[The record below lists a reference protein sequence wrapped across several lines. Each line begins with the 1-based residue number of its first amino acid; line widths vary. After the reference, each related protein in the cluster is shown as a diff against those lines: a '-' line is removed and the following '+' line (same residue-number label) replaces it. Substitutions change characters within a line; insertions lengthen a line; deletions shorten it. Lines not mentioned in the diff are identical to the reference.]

1 MSESIPIVQI
11 DAFTHVPFAGN
22 PAGVCVLDRA
32 RADDWLQA
40 VAREMNVSETAF
52 LWDRGEGWHLRWFTP
67 TTEVPLCGHATL
79 ASAHHLL
86 ESGIV
91 PAGTPIDFHTQSG
104 VLTAVPDGDWI
115 RLDFPSF
122 TVRPTDVPAGLA
134 DILGAKP
141 VAVSIDDAGYL
152 VAELASP
159 DAVRTL
165 RPDHGR
171 LARET
176 SGHVIVTSRAAAP
189 DVDFVSRFFAPAS
202 GIDEDPA
209 TGAAHCR
216 LAPYWGKRLGKD
228 EMVAHQ
234 VSARGGILRVRPRG
248 ERVELFGQAVTVLR
262 GTLIC

>member
-1 MSESIPIVQI
+1 MSETVPIVQI

-32 RADDWLQA
+32 RPDGWLQA

-52 LWDRGEGWHLRWFTP
+52 LWARADGFDLRWFTP
-67 TTEVPLCGHATL
+67 TVEVPLCGHATL
-79 ASAHHLL
+79 ASAHHLS

-91 PAGTPIDFHTQSG
+91 PAGTPIAFHTKSG
-104 VLTAVPDGDWI
+104 VLEAVPEDGWI
-115 RLDFPSF
+115 RLDFPAF
-122 TVRPTDVPAGLA
+122 LVRPTDAPAGLA

-141 VAVSIDDAGYL
+141 VAVSIDDTGYL
-152 VAELASP
+152 VVELASP
-159 DAVRTL
+159 DAVRSL
-165 RPDHGR
+165 RPDHPR

-176 SGHVIVTSRAAAP
+176 TGHVIVTSRAAAP

-216 LAPYWGKRLGKD
+216 LAPYWGKRLGKT

-234 VSARGGILRVRPRG
+234 VSARGGVMRVRPRG
-248 ERVELFGQAVTVLR
+248 QRVDLIGQAVTVLR